1 MNEPAP
7 FPWEAAMAFAFRVLR
22 WTPDDFWRATPREL
36 AAAMGDLAPPPARRL
51 DLDALMRAYPDGL
64 PSGKGRG

>member
-22 WTPDDFWRATPREL
+22 WTPKTFWRATPREL
-36 AAAMGDLAPPPARRL
+36 AAAMGSLAAPLNPTRRA
-51 DLDALMRAYPDGL
+51 DLDALMRAFPD
-64 PSGKGRG
+64 

>member
-1 MNEPAP
+1 
-7 FPWEAAMAFAFRVLR
+7 MAFAFRVLR
-22 WTPDDFWRATPREL
+22 WTPESFWRATPREL

-64 PSGKGRG
+64 PREEGRG